1 MGTNNF
7 PTKSNK
13 NSYKHFS
20 LCKSI
25 VCVALETICMKN
37 HSRERAKF
45 SAIVFYSFYPKNT
58 FTVFFCVHR
67 FDKNQRRCQG
77 TGAGRTFVENAL
89 ETHKSFQ
96 YINHASKCI
105 RQKCLQ
111 MAMLK
116 LWEVFL
122 FFLFSWPM
130 DDQMTVHRI
139 NGDAIWWSRRKMLFL
154 IICNWIVAEGFEEK
168 HKHSTQWNTFCIQV
182 NPIFLSFVC
191 LQSFTFCL
199 SHLAQWFTW
208 NWTKF
213 LFAIVKFPFIRS
225 VSLSEKDVKLTF
237 TFLVHCICIIE
248 L

>member
-1 MGTNNF
+1 MQIYCLCCSRDDLYEKSQPGTSQVF
-7 PTKSNK
+7 CYCVLLFLPQ
-13 NSYKHFS
+13 KHF
-20 LCKSI
+20 
-25 VCVALETICMKN
+25 
-37 HSRERAKF
+37 
-45 SAIVFYSFYPKNT
+45 YS
-58 FTVFFCVHR
+58 FFCVHR

-154 IICNWIVAEGFEEK
+154 IICNWIVAEGFKEK
-168 HKHSTQWNTFCIQV
+168 HKHSTQHILYPSESNFPVI
-182 NPIFLSFVC
+182 C
-191 LQSFTFCL
+191 LL
-199 SHLAQWFTW
+199 
-208 NWTKF
+208 TKF
-213 LFAIVKFPFIRS
+213 YILPVSFGSMIYLKLNEVFICYRKISFYSFRKSVRKGCKIDIYIFSSLHLHYRTLNRS
-225 VSLSEKDVKLTF
+225 WWRS
-237 TFLVHCICIIE
+237 
-248 L
+248 